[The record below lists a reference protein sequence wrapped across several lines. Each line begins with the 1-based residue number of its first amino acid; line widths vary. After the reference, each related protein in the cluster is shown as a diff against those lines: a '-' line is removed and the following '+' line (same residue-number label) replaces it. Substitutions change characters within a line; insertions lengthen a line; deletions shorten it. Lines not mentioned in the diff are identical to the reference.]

1 MTSDAPLLVENEV
14 MTASSLEKN
23 TRYSSTI
30 PCLDW
35 LARPRPSVPSDRVTK
50 DHCGSYFHA
59 WARSSSTWQT
69 EIVQG

>member
-23 TRYSSTI
+23 TRCSSII
-30 PCLDW
+30 PRLDW
-35 LARPRPSVPSDRVTK
+35 LASPRLPVPSDRVTK
-50 DHCGSYFHA
+50 DHCGSYFHV

-69 EIVQG
+69 EIVRG